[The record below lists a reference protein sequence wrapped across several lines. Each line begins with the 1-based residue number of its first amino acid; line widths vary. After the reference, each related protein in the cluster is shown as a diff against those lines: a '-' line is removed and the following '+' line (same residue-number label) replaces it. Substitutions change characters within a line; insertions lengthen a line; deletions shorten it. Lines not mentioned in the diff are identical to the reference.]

1 MQEQLDMLILDRVAN
16 GHFDVN
22 VQTEHYRHIEKEY
35 KSRGFRVRTH
45 NTGITV
51 ISWKNPH
58 LDSMQ
63 QPNKK
68 IFSLFTAQQLYYVLT
83 NGKDHR
89 HLTNAS
95 VYQKLIRE
103 KSIIDTHGMSKL
115 AAYNLFRE
123 AIENATAQGFNV
135 VVDDSGVI
143 SSTKVD
149 NITHHPDNR
158 PPVEGTDPDAE
169 DFDMIL

>member
-16 GHFDVN
+16 GHFDVH
-22 VQTEHYRHIEKEY
+22 VQSDHYRHIEKEY
-35 KSRGFRVRTH
+35 KSRGFRVRTYG
-45 NTGITV
+45 TGITT

-58 LDSMQ
+58 LDLMM
-63 QPNKK
+63 QPNTK

-103 KSIIDTHGMSKL
+103 KSIVDTHGMSKL

-123 AIENATAQGFNV
+123 AIEKATSQGFNV

-149 NITHHPDNR
+149 NTTHHPDNR
-158 PPVEGTDPDAE
+158 PPVEGTDPDADE
-169 DFDMIL
+169 FDMIL